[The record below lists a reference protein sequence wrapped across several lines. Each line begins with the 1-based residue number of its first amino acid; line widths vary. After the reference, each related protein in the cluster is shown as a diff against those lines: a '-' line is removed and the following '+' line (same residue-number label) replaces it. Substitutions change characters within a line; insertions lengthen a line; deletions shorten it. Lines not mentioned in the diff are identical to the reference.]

1 MAKAPTNNA
10 KSASPSGS
18 VSADAIPLHKKL
30 AMGQNPETG
39 SGSGKKTP
47 A

>member
-1 MAKAPTNNA
+1 MAKPPKSENN
-10 KSASPSGS
+10 GS
-18 VSADAIPLHKKL
+18 VPSDAIPLHKKI

>member
-1 MAKAPTNNA
+1 MADTK
-10 KSASPSGS
+10 KSKPAGQDSNLVPM
-18 VSADAIPLHKKL
+18 HKRL
-30 AMGQNPETG
+30 AMGQKPDTG

>member
-1 MAKAPTNNA
+1 MATNNA
-10 KSASPSGS
+10 KSATPKGK
-18 VSADAIPLHKKL
+18 VPENAIPLHKKL
-30 AMGQNPETG
+30 AMGQNPDTG

>member
-1 MAKAPTNNA
+1 MAKAPARDT
-10 KSASPSGS
+10 KGS
-18 VSADAIPLHKKL
+18 VPENAIPMHKKL
-30 AMGQNPETG
+30 AMGQKPDTG

>member
-1 MAKAPTNNA
+1 MAA
-10 KSASPSGS
+10 KQKDTQGKP
-18 VSADAIPLHKKL
+18 VSDNEAIPLHKRL
-30 AMGQNPETG
+30 SMGQNPETG

>member
-1 MAKAPTNNA
+1 MADKKPNT
-10 KSASPSGS
+10 KSVPDLDSDK
-18 VSADAIPLHKKL
+18 VPLSKRL
-30 AMGQNPETG
+30 AMGQKPDTG

>member
-1 MAKAPTNNA
+1 MADNNA
-10 KSASPSGS
+10 KSATPSGKEQKGE
-18 VSADAIPLHKKL
+18 AIPLHKKL
-30 AMGQNPETG
+30 AMGQKPDTG